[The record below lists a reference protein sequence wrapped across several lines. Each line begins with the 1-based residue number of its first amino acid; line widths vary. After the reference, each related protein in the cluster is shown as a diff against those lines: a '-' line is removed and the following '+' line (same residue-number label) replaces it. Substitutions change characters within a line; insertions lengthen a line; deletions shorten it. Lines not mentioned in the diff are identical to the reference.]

1 VAAEY
6 HTASVEVKE
15 IPGIASKMKL
25 DSCKNVGSCKL
36 DKNRVEVYF
45 VLFKEALS

>member
-1 VAAEY
+1 MPECVKN
-6 HTASVEVKE
+6 EVRL
-15 IPGIASKMKL
+15 MKL
-25 DSCKNVGSCKL
+25 DSCKSVGSCKL